1 MSHSI
6 DDIITLITAMR
17 DKALVLQH
25 ITKDLPTNEQN
36 NILMKNTMDDI
47 RAMARQI
54 VYDDQDQTTSP

>member
-25 ITKDLPTNEQN
+25 MTNDISDSMQDV
-36 NILMKNTMDDI
+36 ILMKNIMDDI

-54 VYDDQDQTTSP
+54 IYDSQLPDKQ